1 MTAEELSEL
10 NVGEDLD
17 QLMNLD
23 PRGYGVCRILYR
35 GARSFMKEPIA
46 MKCAKGLKKHVHK
59 GSFVYIITGFLLMP
73 HGQPETD
80 GIIGAMLLAR
90 LLARAYEAKP
100 VIICPEECKNAVA
113 VLAPVVGLHCYLSS
127 DRLAEM
133 PASLGCI
140 CFTKDRTEAGAQAEE
155 ILKELPPSAV
165 IAIEAAGA
173 NGKGVYHNA
182 KGFDLS
188 GLEAK
193 SDVLYEKCRE
203 RGIYNIAIGDL
214 GNETG
219 MGALEEYLAKYI
231 PFMGKGGCVCG
242 CGGGSSSC
250 VKADNVITATISHWG
265 AEALIAA
272 TAWLMKDAALIHS
285 EEMEAEAIRAAS
297 NSGMVDMSGWL
308 DYRIDGIDLTV
319 HVDML
324 RMMRDCVV
332 NALAHFDQCMDWSK
346 WVIEKVYTD
355 E

>member
-46 MKCAKGLKKHVHK
+46 MKCARGLREHVKK
-59 GSFVYIITGFLLMP
+59 GSFVYIITGFILKP
-73 HGQPETD
+73 HGHPETD

-90 LLARAYEAKP
+90 LLVRAYEAKP
-100 VIICPEECKNAVA
+100 VIICPEECRNAAA
-113 VLAPVVGLHCYLSS
+113 VLAAVVGLHYYPSA
-127 DRLAEM
+127 DELAEM
-133 PASLGCI
+133 PASVGGI
-140 CFTKDRTEAGAQAEE
+140 CFTKDRAEAEAQAET

-173 NGKGVYHNA
+173 NEKGVYHNA

-188 GLEAK
+188 DMEAK
-193 SDVLYEKCRE
+193 SDVLYRKCAE
-203 RGIYNIAIGDL
+203 RGIFNIAIGDL

-219 MGALEEYLAKYI
+219 MGAIEEHLVKYI

-242 CGGGSSSC
+242 CGGGSGSC
-250 VKADNVITATISHWG
+250 VRADNVVTATISHWG
-265 AEALIAA
+265 AEAVIAA
-272 TAWLMKDAALIHS
+272 TAWLLKDTTLIHS
-285 EEMEAEAIRAAS
+285 DEMEQEAIKAAS

-308 DYRIDGIDLTV
+308 DHCIDGIDLSM

-332 NALAHFDQCMDWSK
+332 NALAHFEKCLDWSR
-346 WVIEKVYTD
+346 WVIEKNYT
-355 E
+355 

>member
-10 NVGEDLD
+10 NVGENLD

-35 GARSFMKEPIA
+35 GARSFMQEPTA
-46 MKCAKGLKKHVHK
+46 MKCAKGLREHVRK
-59 GSFVYIITGFLLMP
+59 GSFVHIITGFILMP
-73 HGQPETD
+73 HRQPETD

-100 VIICPEECKNAVA
+100 VIVCPEECRRAVA
-113 VLAPVVGLHCYLSS
+113 ALAPVVGLHYYPSVEE
-127 DRLAEM
+127 LAGM
-133 PASLGCI
+133 PASVGCI
-140 CFTKDRTEAGAQAEE
+140 CFTRDRAQAEAQAE
-155 ILKELPPSAV
+155 AILEEAAPSAV

-173 NGKGVYHNA
+173 NEKGVYHNA
-182 KGFDLS
+182 RGFDLS
-188 GLEAK
+188 DLEAK
-193 SDVLYEKCRE
+193 SDVLYRKCKE

-219 MGALEEYLAKYI
+219 MGALEEHLVRYI

-242 CGGGSSSC
+242 CGGGSNSC
-250 VKADNVITATISHWG
+250 VRADNVITATISHWG

-272 TAWLMKDAALIHS
+272 TAWLFKDAGLIHS
-285 EEMEAEAIRAAS
+285 DEMEAEAIRVAS

-308 DYRIDGIDLTV
+308 DYCIDGIDLSM
-319 HVDML
+319 HVDLL

-332 NALAHFDQCMDWSK
+332 NALAHFEKCLDWSG
-346 WVIEKVYTD
+346 WVLAKND
-355 E
+355 